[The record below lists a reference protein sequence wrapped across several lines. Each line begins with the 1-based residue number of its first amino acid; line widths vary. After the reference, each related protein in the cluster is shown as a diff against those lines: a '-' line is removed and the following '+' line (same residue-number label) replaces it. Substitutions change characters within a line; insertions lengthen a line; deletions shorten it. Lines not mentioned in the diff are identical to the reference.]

1 MIPSFNS
8 DDNLPAGIHRIDWN
22 AFSVAFGTSAHRSQ
36 LILGL
41 AAAIV
46 PLRQAGCMRLYI
58 DGSFVTAKVV
68 PNDYDVAWDPLGVD
82 LLLLKSIEPLFFDF
96 TNARAAQKAKYFGEF
111 FPSSASADPAG
122 RTFLEFFQVD
132 KNTGNQKGIVA
143 LDL

>member
-1 MIPSFNS
+1 MIPPFNS
-8 DDNLPAGIHRIDWN
+8 DDNLPAGIHLTDWKS
-22 AFSVAFGTSAHRSQ
+22 FSVAFGISAHRSR
-36 LILGL
+36 LISGL
-41 AAAIV
+41 VAAMV
-46 PLRQAGCMRLYI
+46 PLRQAGCKRIYI

-82 LLLLKSIEPLFFDF
+82 LLLLKSLEPLFFDF
-96 TNARAAQKAKYFGEF
+96 ANARAAQKAKFLGEF
-111 FPSSASADPAG
+111 FPSSQPAEPAG

>member
-8 DDNLPAGIHRIDWN
+8 DDNLPAGIHLTDWN
-22 AFSVAFGTSAHRSQ
+22 TFSVAFGISAHRSR
-36 LILGL
+36 LISGL

-46 PLRQAGCMRLYI
+46 PLRQAQCRRIYI

-82 LLLLKSIEPLFFDF
+82 LLLLKSLEPLFFDF
-96 TNARAAQKAKYFGEF
+96 ANARAAQKAKFFGEF
-111 FPSSASADPAG
+111 FPSSQPAEPAG